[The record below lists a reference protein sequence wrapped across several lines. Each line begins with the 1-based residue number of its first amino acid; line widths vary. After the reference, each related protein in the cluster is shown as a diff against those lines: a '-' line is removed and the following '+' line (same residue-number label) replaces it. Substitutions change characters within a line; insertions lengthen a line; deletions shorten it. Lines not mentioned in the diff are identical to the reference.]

1 MADAPAWASQVQRIM
16 RGGTKLDP
24 SAPNDLRRVEGIAR
38 LMGLP
43 LLPWQR
49 YTAALATQRDQGGA
63 YMYDTVV
70 ISTPRQCGKSALV
83 DVMDVYNASLGP
95 DRRII
100 YSAQT
105 GKDSEDHFKDLA
117 KRIQA
122 SRLSQLIRSIRFGNG
137 SMRMTFR
144 NGSTI
149 QPMAMTKVAGHGRQ
163 LDKVTI
169 DEAFSLSAEDGATI
183 DDAILPTM
191 TTRLKATGIQPQRW
205 ITSTEGTAESEY
217 FNGLIDAL
225 RDGKAPRRTCW
236 VDFGIRQDDDPTDLD
251 AILRTHPA
259 AGYLW
264 DRQQLKDFRAS
275 FGRDVA
281 GFARAYGNRRDTGVA
296 DRLIP
301 ADTWDN
307 SLTDP
312 VDPATTPGR
321 VTFAGA
327 VDIDATH
334 TSIAAAIRSDDGT
347 ITVQLV
353 TVQPGTGD
361 AQNALTM
368 LAAKYDAPI
377 VLDSKGPGAALADR
391 VRRQAD
397 QTGLDL
403 LLIGQQDYLTAG
415 QAFVDGLSLGGIMHA
430 PDPALDASAET
441 CTRAWSGDAWRVS
454 RRQSTGL
461 TSPIEAAM
469 LAAWAADHAQDTRL
483 QIF

>member
-1 MADAPAWASQVQRIM
+1 MEQWARQVARIM
-16 RGGTKLDP
+16 RGGTELDP
-24 SAPNDLRRVEGIAR
+24 SAPNDLERVERLAR

-43 LLPWQR
+43 LLPWQE
-49 YTAALATQRDQGGA
+49 YTAALATQRDASGT

-95 DRRII
+95 GRRII

-105 GKDSEDHFKDLA
+105 GKDSEDHFKELA
-117 KRIQA
+117 KRIQ
-122 SRLSQLIRSIRFGNG
+122 STRLRQLLRSVRFGNG
-137 SMRMTFR
+137 SMRMEFK

-217 FNGLIDAL
+217 FNTLIDAL

-236 VDFGIRQDDDPTDLD
+236 VDFGIRPDDDPTDLD

-259 AGYLW
+259 AGLLW
-264 DRQQLKDFRAS
+264 DRGQLRDFRAS
-275 FGRDVA
+275 FGRDTA

-301 ADTWDN
+301 ADVWET
-307 SLTDP
+307 SAGDP
-312 VDPATTPGR
+312 VDPRDAPGR
-321 VTFAGA
+321 VTFAAA
-327 VDIDATH
+327 VDLDATH
-334 TSIAAAIRSDDGT
+334 TSIAAATSLDDGSV
-347 ITVQLV
+347 TVQLV
-353 TVQPGTGD
+353 TVQAGTGQAVD
-361 AQNALTM
+361 ALTH
-368 LAAKYDAPI
+368 LAARYGAPI
-377 VLDSKGPGAALADR
+377 VLDAKGPGAALSDRMQRIADT
-391 VRRQAD
+391 
-397 QTGLDL
+397 TGIDL
-403 LLIGQQDYLTAG
+403 VTMGAQDWLTAG
-415 QAFVDGLSLGGIMHA
+415 QAFVDGLRLGGIRHA
-430 PDPALDASAET
+430 PDPRLDESAET
-441 CTRAWSGDAWRVS
+441 CTRSWSGDAWRIS
-454 RRQSTGL
+454 RRTSTGL
-461 TSPIEAAM
+461 TSPLESCM
-469 LAAWAADHAQDTRL
+469 LAAWAADHRPDTRL
-483 QIF
+483 QIY